1 MVNFQN
7 EILVSDPQTEL
18 PLHTTLQSDYVV
30 MYLIE
35 QGAMRLR
42 IDDKEMVAA
51 SSAYLMLLPEHKA
64 VVTELTP
71 DFRMRYM
78 QISAGFFNRFQ
89 FEDSFNIH
97 QQVLRRPYLA
107 LSEQIF
113 GAVNMCFDMIRAT
126 ILQTDNPNREKT
138 IYHISMAYF
147 YALGHYFYPREED
160 GGSDRE
166 EEVAQRFMEHVRFHF
181 REHHDVAFY
190 ADMLHITPKYLGACV
205 KQTTRLTAKH
215 VIDDQIIRY
224 AKDRLKQT
232 TLSVSEI
239 AYELQFP
246 DQSSF
251 GKFFR
256 LHTGLSPKDWRQQYG
271 G

>member
-1 MVNFQN
+1 MLNFQN
-7 EILVSDPQTEL
+7 DILISDPQTEL
-18 PLHTTLQSDYVV
+18 PLHTTLQSEYVV

-42 IDDKEMVAA
+42 IDEKEMVA
-51 SSAYLMLLPEHKA
+51 SGPGYLMLLPEHKA

-78 QISAGFFNRFQ
+78 QISVGFFNRFQ
-89 FEDSFNIH
+89 FDDSFNIH
-97 QQVLRRPYLA
+97 QQVLRRPYLT

-113 GAVNMCFDMIRAT
+113 GALSMCFDMAGGAIR
-126 ILQTDNPNREKT
+126 QTENPNREKT
-138 IYHISMAYF
+138 LYHLFMSFF
-147 YALGHYFYPREED
+147 YAFGHYFYPREEE
-160 GGSDRE
+160 SATDRE
-166 EEVAQRFMEHVRFHF
+166 EEVTQRFMEHVRFHF

-190 ADMLHITPKYLGACV
+190 AELLNITPKYLGACV

-215 VIDDQIIRY
+215 HIDDQIIRY